1 MDLDLSG
8 RRALITGSSGGIG
21 RAIAQRLAEEGCA
34 VVVHGRDRGRAEE
47 AAAQISATGAQCSSV
62 VGDLTRADDTDRI
75 CDEVAEL
82 GGVDIV
88 VANAGPFVENSWDT
102 AAPDDWAAAFEG
114 NVFST
119 VRLVRRLTP
128 TMREK
133 GWGRV
138 LTIGT
143 RATVTPLATMVEYSA
158 AKAAVV
164 NMTVSLSQ
172 HLAGSGVTAN
182 CVSPGVIL
190 TPSMR
195 SMFSVRPENAGL
207 AWEDI
212 EPAVTADYA
221 PNPVGRLGR
230 PDDIASAIAFLA
242 SPLAD
247 YITGVELRVD
257 GGITGVC

>member
-34 VVVHGRDRGRAEE
+34 VIVHGRDHARVEE
-47 AAAQISATGAQCSSV
+47 AAAALSTLGAQVSSV
-62 VGDLTRADDTDRI
+62 VGDLTRADDTDRV
-75 CDEVAEL
+75 CDEVTAL

-88 VANAGPFVENSWDT
+88 VANAGPFVENTWDT
-102 AAPDDWAAAFEG
+102 AAPDDWLAAFEG

-195 SMFSVRPENAGL
+195 SMFMSRSENAG
-207 AWEDI
+207 ARWEDI

-230 PDDIASAIAFLA
+230 PDDIASAITFLA

>member
-21 RAIAQRLAEEGCA
+21 RAVAQRLAEEGCA

-47 AAAQISATGAQCSSV
+47 AAAQIAATGAQTSVV
-62 VGDLTRADDTDRI
+62 VGDLTRAEDTDRI
-75 CDEVAEL
+75 CDEVAAL

-88 VANAGPFVENSWDT
+88 VANAGPFVENTWHT
-102 AAPDDWAAAFEG
+102 ADPDDWLQAFEG
-114 NVFST
+114 NVLST
-119 VRLVRRLTP
+119 VRLIRRLTP
-128 TMREK
+128 SMRAT

-143 RATVTPLATMVEYSA
+143 RATVTPLTTMVEYSA
-158 AKAAVV
+158 AKASVV
-164 NMTVSLSQ
+164 NLTVSLAQ

-195 SMFSVRPENAGL
+195 SMFAARPENMGAE
-207 AWEDI
+207 WEDI
-212 EPAVTADYA
+212 EAAVTSDYA

-257 GGITGVC
+257 GGITGVS

>member
-1 MDLDLSG
+1 MDLDLAG

-34 VVVHGRDRGRAEE
+34 VIVHGRDRARADE
-47 AAAQISATGAQCSSV
+47 AAARIAATGPQATSV

-75 CDEVAEL
+75 CDEVSML

-88 VANAGPFVENSWDT
+88 VANAGPFVENTWDT
-102 AAPDDWAAAFEG
+102 ADPDDWLSAFEG

-119 VRLVRRLTP
+119 VRLIRRLTP

-158 AKAAVV
+158 AKAA
-164 NMTVSLSQ
+164 
-172 HLAGSGVTAN
+172 
-182 CVSPGVIL
+182 
-190 TPSMR
+190 
-195 SMFSVRPENAGL
+195 
-207 AWEDI
+207 
-212 EPAVTADYA
+212 
-221 PNPVGRLGR
+221 
-230 PDDIASAIAFLA
+230 
-242 SPLAD
+242 
-247 YITGVELRVD
+247 
-257 GGITGVC
+257 